1 MRKYDTEE
9 GLLWSQFKKGDRQ
22 SFSLIYQQNI
32 AALINYGLKI
42 CDDTTMLKD
51 SIQDLFV
58 DLWNSRFNLSDV
70 DSIKFYLFKALRFKL
85 IRMGKKQ
92 IASSNL
98 SAFLLKKQN
107 YTDASIEDNIIV
119 EESGA
124 LLSKALQGAVSC
136 LTLRQR
142 EVIVLRFYHGFTH
155 GQIAEL
161 MQLNY
166 QSVSNLL
173 YIAIERMRDILKTPL
188 LMQEQIR

>member
-58 DLWNSRFNLSDV
+58 DLWNSRLNLSDV

-98 SAFLLKKQN
+98 SAFLLKKET

-119 EESGA
+119 EESGT
-124 LLSKALQGAVSC
+124 LLTKALYGAVSC

-188 LMQEQIR
+188 LVQEQIR